1 MPLYRVVEAP
11 EASALRASGG
21 LPTPSP
27 TGQES
32 KPFFKTL
39 EQAIRYQE
47 QVDALFGPTQIWRF
61 ANPVGVGEEGP
72 PVDTVPGPTWHV
84 PNNDLARLSHG
95 ERVN

>member
-1 MPLYRVVEAP
+1 MPLFRVVEAP

-21 LPTPSP
+21 LPTPPP

-32 KPFFKTL
+32 KSFFKPL
-39 EQAIRYQE
+39 EQVIRYQE
-47 QVDALFGPTQIWRF
+47 QIDRLFGPTQIWRYE
-61 ANPVGVGEEGP
+61 NPNDVGEEGP

-84 PNNDLARLSHG
+84 PNSDLARLSPG